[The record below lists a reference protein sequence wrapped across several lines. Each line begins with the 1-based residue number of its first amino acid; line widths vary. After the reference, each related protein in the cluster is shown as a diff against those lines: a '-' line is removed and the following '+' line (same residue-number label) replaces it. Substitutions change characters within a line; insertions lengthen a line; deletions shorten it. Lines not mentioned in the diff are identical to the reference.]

1 MEHVAN
7 GSKEWRM
14 LTSQDARLDSPE
26 TPDGYFLI
34 SASKDGQPMLRNG
47 TTGDWIGTFEGHK
60 GAVWSACLN
69 STATLA
75 ATGSA
80 DFTAGVWD
88 AITGDQMHEFEHKHI
103 VRTVDFSR
111 NGNMLLTGGY
121 EKCVRLYDITA
132 PEVEPNVIEG
142 FATPVHCALFVNN
155 DTTVLAANNDA
166 AGVGVFDLRTLTRVR
181 TLPTDLPVM
190 DMELSHD
197 GKFLTTCDG
206 NVVRFWDACTLTLV
220 KSVTCDTE
228 VESAS
233 LCLERG
239 KFVVGG
245 VDMWVHLYDYNT
257 GKEIECNKGHHGP
270 VHTVRFAPTGDLFSS
285 GSEDG
290 TIRIWETDPSA
301 PVPASDQEGVEG
313 SQSVDTKG
321 LAIAA
326 N

>member
-1 MEHVAN
+1 MHV
-7 GSKEWRM
+7 
-14 LTSQDARLDSPE
+14 LTHRNVRIGSPE

-88 AITGDQMHEFEHKHI
+88 AITGEQKHEFEHKHI

-111 NGNMLLTGGY
+111 NSNMLLTGGY
-121 EKCVRLYDITA
+121 EKCVKLYDITA
-132 PEVEPNVIEG
+132 PEVEPNVVEG
-142 FATPVHCALFVNN
+142 FASPIHSALFVNN
-155 DTTVLAANNDA
+155 DTMVLVANNDE

-190 DMELSHD
+190 DMELSQD
-197 GKFLTTCDG
+197 GKYLTTCDG
-206 NVVRFWDACTLTLV
+206 RVVRFWDASGLSLV

-239 KFVVGG
+239 KFAVGG
-245 VDMWVHLYDYNT
+245 VDMWVHLHDYET
-257 GKEIECNKGHHGP
+257 GKELECNKGHHGP

-290 TIRIWETDPSA
+290 TIRIWETDPST
-301 PVPASDQEGVEG
+301 PVVAMDHEEVEG
-313 SQSVDTKG
+313 SRSVDTKG
-321 LAIAA
+321 MAIAA